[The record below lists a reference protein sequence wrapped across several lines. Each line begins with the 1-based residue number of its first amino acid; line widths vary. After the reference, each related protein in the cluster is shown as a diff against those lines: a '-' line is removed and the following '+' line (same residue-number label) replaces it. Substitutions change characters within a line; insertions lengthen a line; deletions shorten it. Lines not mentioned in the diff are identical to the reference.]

1 MARKSRKNIKQIANA
16 NITVQLSK
24 NLTAIYGRLS
34 VEDNNHEE
42 GDSLQNQITYLKEF
56 LERNKEE
63 FQLVKIYLDNGASG
77 TNFDRGG
84 WQAMITDIKEG
95 KIDCIVVKDFSR
107 IGRNYIDV
115 GNYLEKIFPFL
126 NVRVISVNDG
136 FDSKKQPFEN
146 NLLINSLTNI
156 VNEYYARDIS
166 KKMLQIKKVMQS
178 NGEYTSGIYPYG
190 YRKSYENRR
199 KMEAD
204 PEAASVVKKV
214 FEWRVLGKSCSWIAK
229 YLNDLAIPSPGLYRY
244 MEGGQSFKKCRD
256 SKWKAENVS
265 GILENPVYLGHMIQ
279 GKSKHSHFRND
290 GKKER
295 VPKKDWIAVED
306 THQPLILQEQFDAV
320 ANMAAESRR
329 KYEERMNAHA
339 DIPHIENP
347 LRKKVFCGKC
357 GMRMFR
363 RSKVENGVRNY
374 YYYCDTR
381 RRKLNTE
388 CNQPYMKEERL
399 MNCIRSVVKKQLQ
412 LLGK

>member
-1 MARKSRKNIKQIANA
+1 
-16 NITVQLSK
+16 
-24 NLTAIYGRLS
+24 
-34 VEDNNHEE
+34 
-42 GDSLQNQITYLKEF
+42 
-56 LERNKEE
+56 
-63 FQLVKIYLDNGASG
+63 
-77 TNFDRGG
+77 
-84 WQAMITDIKEG
+84 
-95 KIDCIVVKDFSR
+95 
-107 IGRNYIDV
+107 
-115 GNYLEKIFPFL
+115 
-126 NVRVISVNDG
+126 
-136 FDSKKQPFEN
+136 
-146 NLLINSLTNI
+146 
-156 VNEYYARDIS
+156 
-166 KKMLQIKKVMQS
+166 
-178 NGEYTSGIYPYG
+178 
-190 YRKSYENRR
+190 
-199 KMEAD
+199 MEAD

-244 MEGGQSFKKCRD
+244 MEGGQSFKKCHD

-363 RSKVENGVRNY
+363 RRKVENGVRNY

-412 LLGK
+412 LLGKWQSEENQKKSSEEDAKKNHWKTTSRNILHKKSSTLKMERRNFMKI